1 MSPSLSPDALLRLV
15 LVDQD
20 SVFSLGMSVWL
31 NQTRDFSLVATADRG
46 EAALEILDSQTRTGR
61 GIDLVLLDIGL
72 GRGEPSQIQGL
83 NLCRLLRARYPSLPV
98 LALSSAPEP
107 VVLAAAQQ
115 SGASGCCAKTLE
127 PSQLIAIMRR
137 VAAGQPYWEAPTA
150 GPSLFP
156 GQSAQ
161 SFGPAADLAWS
172 QQLQSGQFSQ
182 AVPAAPAPAQF
193 PRPGLF
199 AALRRN
205 LRYSGLS
212 QIDAVLEQV
221 NTELQDLDLSLLDRA
236 ILAGRQRELR
246 AARWVV
252 QRLLATPAL
261 TPFEA
266 RNSRPPADF
275 PIGSTAPTSSPARSQ
290 PSASG
295 RAAPS
300 GPPAGAN
307 PAPEEGLSSPVDS
320 FQPQPADSLTAI
332 TLAPADNIAAAQT
345 AQTLAFDTLLE
356 KLQTS
361 LVNQTEQ
368 PLEIDILREDKKR
381 ELVYL
386 VARKF
391 DELLDELRFSQVE
404 PEQLAPK
411 RSLILLDLWQAV
423 LVDFFG
429 RYYTVRQ
436 GNADLEVVEL
446 LLADSAVVQTA
457 ILDRIPGVVE
467 LLQHFLFQAPL
478 AVDGGTY
485 PPGNPEALQRAELL
499 LENLTLQVANAVMQ
513 PLLNRFANVETIKHS
528 FYDQR
533 LLSSRD
539 IERFRNN
546 LSWNYRLNRLYRE
559 PKEIFE
565 SQYNLLTLTGR
576 SIKQTQIYA
585 PRSVELDSL
594 TGLPYVV
601 TLALE
606 ARDAVAPRLRSLV
619 SFVGNGFVYVLTE
632 VVGRGIG
639 LVGKGVLKGLGNVW
653 QETKY
658 GRDRSPR

>member
-1 MSPSLSPDALLRLV
+1 M
-15 LVDQD
+15 
-20 SVFSLGMSVWL
+20 
-31 NQTRDFSLVATADRG
+31 
-46 EAALEILDSQTRTGR
+46 
-61 GIDLVLLDIGL
+61 
-72 GRGEPSQIQGL
+72 
-83 NLCRLLRARYPSLPV
+83 
-98 LALSSAPEP
+98 
-107 VVLAAAQQ
+107 
-115 SGASGCCAKTLE
+115 
-127 PSQLIAIMRR
+127 
-137 VAAGQPYWEAPTA
+137 
-150 GPSLFP
+150 
-156 GQSAQ
+156 
-161 SFGPAADLAWS
+161 
-172 QQLQSGQFSQ
+172 
-182 AVPAAPAPAQF
+182 
-193 PRPGLF
+193 
-199 AALRRN
+199 
-205 LRYSGLS
+205 
-212 QIDAVLEQV
+212 
-221 NTELQDLDLSLLDRA
+221 
-236 ILAGRQRELR
+236 
-246 AARWVV
+246 
-252 QRLLATPAL
+252 
-261 TPFEA
+261 
-266 RNSRPPADF
+266 
-275 PIGSTAPTSSPARSQ
+275 
-290 PSASG
+290 
-295 RAAPS
+295 
-300 GPPAGAN
+300 
-307 PAPEEGLSSPVDS
+307 
-320 FQPQPADSLTAI
+320 
-332 TLAPADNIAAAQT
+332 
-345 AQTLAFDTLLE
+345 
-356 KLQTS
+356 
-361 LVNQTEQ
+361 
-368 PLEIDILREDKKR
+368 
-381 ELVYL
+381 
-386 VARKF
+386 
-391 DELLDELRFSQVE
+391 
-404 PEQLAPK
+404 
-411 RSLILLDLWQAV
+411 
-423 LVDFFG
+423 
-429 RYYTVRQ
+429 RQ